1 MRETFLAETGKKTHG
16 SQRKTMKTILHFI
29 KKEFLQFKRD
39 PKMFALILVAPIVQL
54 VFLGYAANFDVNVV
68 HTAVYDMD
76 KTEMSRQYL
85 ESFDATGYF
94 SFDEYVDNYDELTEA
109 IDNGEVILA
118 IVIPKD
124 FEKKINRR
132 ETVQVQAIF
141 DGSDGN
147 TGSIAAG
154 YLQGVTLQ
162 YSKQIVTDIRNKLG
176 IKVLP
181 VGNVVSETRVWYNPE
196 LKTRNFMVPGI
207 VGLLLM
213 IITLILTSLAVV
225 KEKEIGTLEQLIVTP
240 IKPIEMIVGKLIPF
254 IILGFVAVIMV
265 ITSMHF
271 IFAIDVKGSVV
282 LLFASSFVFI
292 LSTLGLGLF
301 VSTVSSTQQ
310 QAMMLA
316 IFLVMMPM
324 VFLSGFTF
332 PIENMPEVIQWI
344 TYIIPLRYFMTI
356 IRGIIL
362 KGIGIADLWPQLLA
376 MLGLGIFILGMS
388 VLRFNKRVD

>member
-1 MRETFLAETGKKTHG
+1 MTKKV
-16 SQRKTMKTILHFI
+16 KNKMKTIIHFI

-39 PKMFALILVAPIVQL
+39 PKMFALILVAPIIQL
-54 VFLGYAANFDVNVV
+54 TLLGFAANFDVNIV

-76 KTEMSRQYL
+76 KTEASRNYI
-85 ESFDATGYF
+85 ESFKATGYF
-94 SFDEYVDNYDELTEA
+94 SFDYYVDNYEELTNH
-109 IDNGEVILA
+109 IDNANVILG
-118 IVIPKD
+118 IVIPND

-132 ETVQVQAIF
+132 ETTQVQAIF

-147 TGSIAAG
+147 SASIAAG
-154 YLQGVTLQ
+154 YLQGVTQ
-162 YSKQIVTDIRNKLG
+162 KYSKQIITDIRNKLG
-176 IKVLP
+176 IKVIP
-181 VGNVVSETRVWYNPE
+181 VGSVVSETRVWYNPE

-213 IITLILTSLAVV
+213 IVTLILTSLAVV

-240 IKPIEMIVGKLIPF
+240 IKSFQMIIGKLVPF
-254 IILGFVAVIMV
+254 VLLGFVAVIMV
-265 ITSMHF
+265 ITAMHF
-271 IFAIDVKGSVV
+271 IFSIDVKGSIV

-301 VSTVSSTQQ
+301 VSTVSKTQQ

-316 IFLVMMPM
+316 IFLIMMPM

-356 IRGIIL
+356 IRGVVL
-362 KGIGIADLWPQLLA
+362 KGVGLADLWQELLA
-376 MLGLGIFILGMS
+376 MFAIGVMILGLS
-388 VLRFNKRVD
+388 VMRFHKRVD